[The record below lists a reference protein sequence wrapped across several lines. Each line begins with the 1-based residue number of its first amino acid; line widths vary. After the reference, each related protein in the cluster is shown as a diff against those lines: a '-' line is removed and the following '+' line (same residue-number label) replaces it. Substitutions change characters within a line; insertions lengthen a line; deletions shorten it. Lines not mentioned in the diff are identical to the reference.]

1 MGLDLGFR
9 LGVRGR
15 RQDAEGAPGA
25 LGFGF
30 GGLDL
35 GFGFGVEIWGLQWHT
50 SALHDT
56 RICPTE
62 TNLLIYSNLLYSN
75 LI

>member
-1 MGLDLGFR
+1 MDLGVWIWGFR
-9 LGVRGR
+9 F
-15 RQDAEGAPGA
+15 
-25 LGFGF
+25 GFGF